1 MANRIKGLTVEIGGD
16 TTKLQDALKGVD
28 SQIRTTQSNLRDM
41 NKLLKLDPGSTDLLT
56 QKHRALCDAI
66 SQTKERLITLKEAQR
81 QADEALKNGTITQD
95 QYDALQREIEET
107 TQELKK
113 LEEQAI
119 KAGTALGTKMQEA
132 GEKMQSVGRSISSAG
147 QTLTRNVTVPIA
159 AVGTAAVKVAA
170 DFDAAMS
177 KVAAVSGAT
186 GEEFDVLRAK
196 AREMGA
202 KTKFSATE
210 AAEAMNYMAMAGW
223 KTEDMLNGIDGIM
236 NLAAAS
242 GEELGTTSDIVTD
255 ALTAFGLTAA
265 DSGHFADVLAA
276 ASSNANTNVS
286 MMGETFK
293 YAAPIAGALGYSIE
307 DTATAIGLM
316 ANAGIKS
323 SMAGTA
329 LRKIMTSLNGD
340 IDITGRNIG
349 RITLKTANADG
360 SMREFSDILT
370 DCRTVFAQ
378 LTDSEKSSTAEML
391 VGKTAMAGFLALMN
405 AGEGDIAKLESA
417 IGSCDGAA
425 ENMAAIMQDNLS
437 GQLTILMSQLQ
448 ELAISMADILMPTLR
463 ELVGYLQRGVDWL
476 NSLDDGTREMIIKT
490 ALAVAA
496 LGPLL
501 SVMGNTITVIGT
513 VR

>member
-41 NKLLKLDPGSTDLLT
+41 NKLLKLDPGNTDLLT
-56 QKHRALCDAI
+56 QKHRALSDAI

-81 QADEALKNGTITQD
+81 QADEALKNGAITQD

-119 KAGTALGTKMQEA
+119 KSGTALGTKMQEA

-147 QTLTRNVTVPIA
+147 QTLTRNVSVPIA

-186 GEEFDVLRAK
+186 GEDFDALRAK

-293 YAAPIAGALGYSIE
+293 YAAPIAGDQG
-307 DTATAIGLM
+307 G
-316 ANAGIKS
+316 
-323 SMAGTA
+323 
-329 LRKIMTSLNGD
+329 
-340 IDITGRNIG
+340 
-349 RITLKTANADG
+349 
-360 SMREFSDILT
+360 
-370 DCRTVFAQ
+370 
-378 LTDSEKSSTAEML
+378 
-391 VGKTAMAGFLALMN
+391 
-405 AGEGDIAKLESA
+405 
-417 IGSCDGAA
+417 
-425 ENMAAIMQDNLS
+425 QDP
-437 GQLTILMSQLQ
+437 
-448 ELAISMADILMPTLR
+448 AR
-463 ELVGYLQRGVDWL
+463 
-476 NSLDDGTREMIIKT
+476 
-490 ALAVAA
+490 
-496 LGPLL
+496 
-501 SVMGNTITVIGT
+501 
-513 VR
+513 